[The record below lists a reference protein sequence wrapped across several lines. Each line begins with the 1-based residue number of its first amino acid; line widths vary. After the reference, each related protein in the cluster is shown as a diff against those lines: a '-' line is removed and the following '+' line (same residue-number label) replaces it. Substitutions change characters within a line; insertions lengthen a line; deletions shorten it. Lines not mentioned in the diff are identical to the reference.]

1 MIFHT
6 ITLADY
12 IQTLT
17 KIYHRS
23 FHYATKL
30 DLNVSI
36 SAIYVLDLSRTA
48 RYCRAWPRNRSIAPL
63 VKIDKHRPSGTSSF
77 INIWRL
83 FRRHERSPMVTP
95 QTPLIALVRH
105 PINPSGAAQHRLP
118 PPWRVLAGFD
128 QLLAA
133 TSDPL
138 EFMSNLAVMLR
149 TVPGIDGAWIGRPND
164 DALLMPEAVC
174 APAMPVLREPHRMI
188 RLRQGAHPLTPAGRA
203 WLHGRTELSSDI
215 QHDRSLQPWR
225 ADWELHGLRSCACV
239 PLTGL
244 DGPHRLLILY
254 SSDPDFFHTAWPR
267 DQLCEFG
274 AIIGTAIENR
284 LRHHALRRSKRL
296 LDTLLIGSETLLEA
310 DNADAALRTICQRL
324 SETGLF
330 TAAAIGTVDQQGR
343 FGYRIAAGAD
353 AAGVRRLRQAIDDES
368 DQQLLGVQAWKS
380 GTLHTANGY
389 ASLLKL
395 RKWRSIATR
404 GGWQSAAAVPI
415 RRGGAIH
422 AILFVVSSDTAV
434 IDPETQRLI
443 EQIART
449 IGRTL
454 DDLDVKSALRAE
466 REAQSQIARHD
477 ALTLLPNRRAFEEA
491 LPAAIAEMR
500 RTGSAIGIGMLDL
513 DGFKPINDRFGHAAG
528 DHVLRCLATRLRRT
542 LRERDFIA
550 RLGGDEFALII
561 HDLPNVRALE
571 QLCDRLHAALVAP
584 IELETGET
592 ITMAASFGIT
602 LYPEDP
608 SEADTL
614 VRHADIAL
622 YTAKYAKATRNQFW
636 TLYSGL
642 NNPNADTLRHSA
654 LIAAQ
659 QLEFHYQPV
668 IAMHNGAAVAIE
680 ALARLRD
687 GQTLLSPAAFLNTL
701 TITDRLNLFEAAL
714 THGLACLRRLDAAG
728 HVLDLSINL
737 DAEVLGNTPI
747 TTILTASLA
756 ESGVAPRR
764 IIIEILESH
773 EFADL
778 PSARHH
784 LNALRA
790 VGVKIALD
798 DLGVEFTTLRRVQR
812 LPVDFVKIDK
822 SFLAEILTEPNDL
835 LLLANF
841 LTMSTML
848 SLQVCVEGVETPD
861 MLDALRIMGVPL
873 AQGFGIARPMAEPA
887 LLAWLGQPRPRP
899 IKGPPQTWLGAFALH
914 TRWLRVLA
922 FAPREASLRPYLRR
936 CGPLSIQDFLA
947 ANALAT
953 TELRH
958 HYATLMA
965 CIDRPDPDIAQ
976 LHTLADK
983 IRRQIAATIIASK
996 A

>member
-1 MIFHT
+1 MAT
-6 ITLADY
+6 PQAPLITL
-12 IQTLT
+12 
-17 KIYHRS
+17 
-23 FHYATKL
+23 
-30 DLNVSI
+30 V
-36 SAIYVLDLSRTA
+36 
-48 RYCRAWPRNRSIAPL
+48 RNG
-63 VKIDKHRPSGTSSF
+63 VDHHG
-77 INIWRL
+77 
-83 FRRHERSPMVTP
+83 V
-95 QTPLIALVRH
+95 
-105 PINPSGAAQHRLP
+105 AQHHLP
-118 PPWRVLAGFD
+118 PPWRALTGFD

-133 TSDPL
+133 TSDPR
-138 EFMSNLAVMLR
+138 EFMTRLVGMLR
-149 TVPGIDGAWIGRPND
+149 TIPRIDGAWIGRPND
-164 DALLMPEAVC
+164 DELLVPEAVS
-174 APAMPVLREPHRMI
+174 APDMPVLREPDRMI
-188 RLRQGAHPLTPAGRA
+188 RLRQGANSLSPAGRA
-203 WLHGRTELSSDI
+203 WRHGCTELSSDVL
-215 QHDRSLQPWR
+215 HDHSLQPWR
-225 ADWELHGLRSCACV
+225 ADWEIHGLRSCACV

-244 DGPHRLLILY
+244 DGAHRLLILY
-254 SSDPDFFHTAWPR
+254 SSDPDFFHTAWPVA
-267 DQLCEFG
+267 QLSEFG

-284 LRHHALRRSKRL
+284 LRHHALQRSKRL

-310 DNADAALRTICQRL
+310 NSADAALRTICQRL

-353 AAGVRRLRQAIDDES
+353 AAGVRRLRQSINDDSE
-368 DQQLLGVQAWKS
+368 QQLLGVRAWKS

-395 RKWRSIATR
+395 RKWRSIAAR
-404 GGWQSAAAVPI
+404 GGWQSAAAAPI
-415 RRGGAIH
+415 RRGAAIH

-454 DDLDVKSALRAE
+454 DDLDVKAALRAE
-466 REAQSQIARHD
+466 RETQSRIARHD

-491 LPAAIAEMR
+491 LPTAIAEMR

-528 DHVLRCLATRLRRT
+528 DHVLRCLAKRLRST

-561 HDLPNVRALE
+561 HDLPTIRAVE
-571 QLCDRLHAALVAP
+571 QLCDRLNAALIAP
-584 IELETGET
+584 IHLETGET

-602 LYPEDP
+602 LHPADP

-622 YTAKYAKATRNQFW
+622 YAAKYAKATRSQFW

-642 NNPNADTLRHSA
+642 ANPGAEPSRHSA
-654 LIAAQ
+654 LIAAHQ
-659 QLEFHYQPV
+659 VEFHYQPV
-668 IAMHNGAAVAIE
+668 ITLHNGVPVAIE

-687 GQTLLSPAAFLNTL
+687 GNTLLSPAAFLDNL
-701 TITDRLNLFEAAL
+701 SPGDRLALFETGL
-714 THGLACLRRLDAAG
+714 TQGLACLRRLDAAG
-728 HVLDLSINL
+728 HTLNLSINL
-737 DAEVLGNTPI
+737 DAEVISKAPI
-747 TTILTASLA
+747 TTLLA
-756 ESGVAPRR
+756 ATIATHGIEPRR

-822 SFLAEILTEPNDL
+822 SFLTEIQAEPNDL

-848 SLQVCVEGVETPD
+848 SLQVCVEGVEAPD
-861 MLDALRIMGVPL
+861 VLDALRIMGVPL
-873 AQGFGIARPMAEPA
+873 AQGFGIARPMTEAALVAWLAEP
-887 LLAWLGQPRPRP
+887 RPKP
-899 IKGPPQTWLGAFALH
+899 IKGPPQTLLGAFALH
-914 TRWLRVLA
+914 ARWLRVLA

-936 CGPLSIQDFLA
+936 SGPLSIQDFLA
-947 ANALAT
+947 ANALT
-953 TELRH
+953 PSELGQN
-958 HYATLMA
+958 YAALMT
-965 CIDRPDPDIAQ
+965 CMDRPDPDVTRLQ
-976 LHTLADK
+976 TLADK
-983 IRRQIAATIIASK
+983 VRRLLAAAIIASK
-996 A
+996 G

>member
-1 MIFHT
+1 
-6 ITLADY
+6 
-12 IQTLT
+12 
-17 KIYHRS
+17 
-23 FHYATKL
+23 
-30 DLNVSI
+30 
-36 SAIYVLDLSRTA
+36 
-48 RYCRAWPRNRSIAPL
+48 
-63 VKIDKHRPSGTSSF
+63 
-77 INIWRL
+77 
-83 FRRHERSPMVTP
+83 
-95 QTPLIALVRH
+95 
-105 PINPSGAAQHRLP
+105 
-118 PPWRVLAGFD
+118 
-128 QLLAA
+128 
-133 TSDPL
+133 
-138 EFMSNLAVMLR
+138 
-149 TVPGIDGAWIGRPND
+149 
-164 DALLMPEAVC
+164 MPEAVA
-174 APAMPVLREPHRMI
+174 APDMPALRDPHRMI
-188 RLRQGAHPLTPAGRA
+188 SLRQGAHPLTPAGRA
-203 WLHGRTELSSDI
+203 WLHSRTELSSDI

-225 ADWELHGLRSCACV
+225 TDWESHGLRSCACV
-239 PLTGL
+239 PLIGL
-244 DGPHRLLILY
+244 DGPHRLLVLY
-254 SSDPDFFHTAWPR
+254 SADPDFFHTAWSR
-267 DQLCEFG
+267 TQLCEFG

-284 LRHHALRRSKRL
+284 LRHHALQRSKRL

-353 AAGVRRLRQAIDDES
+353 AAGVRRLRQAIDDDS
-368 DQQLLGVQAWKS
+368 DQQLLGVRAWKS
-380 GTLHTANGY
+380 GIIQTANGY

-404 GGWQSAAAVPI
+404 GGWQSAAAAPI
-415 RRGGAIH
+415 RRGVAIH
-422 AILFVVSSDTAV
+422 AVLFVVSSDTAV

-454 DDLDVKSALRAE
+454 DDLDVKAALRAE
-466 REAQSQIARHD
+466 REAQSRIARHD

-491 LPAAIAEMR
+491 LPAAMAETR

-528 DHVLRCLATRLRRT
+528 DHVLRCLAKRLRGT

-561 HDLPNVRALE
+561 HDVPNSHALE
-571 QLCDRLHAALVAP
+571 QLCDRLHTALVAP
-584 IELETGET
+584 ITLETGDI
-592 ITMAASFGIT
+592 ITMNASFGIT
-602 LYPEDP
+602 LHPADP

-642 NNPNADTLRHSA
+642 NNPSTEPSRHSA
-654 LIAAQ
+654 LIAAHQ
-659 QLEFHYQPV
+659 VEFHYQPV
-668 IAMHNGAAVAIE
+668 IAMHNSAPVAIE

-687 GQTLLSPAAFLNTL
+687 GQTLLSPAAFLDTL
-701 TITDRLNLFEAAL
+701 TLADRVTLFEAGL
-714 THGLACLRRLDAAG
+714 TQGLACLQRLDEAG
-728 HVLDLSINL
+728 HTLNLSINL
-737 DAEVLGNTPI
+737 DAEVLSKAPI
-747 TTILTASLA
+747 TALLAASLA
-756 ESGVAPRR
+756 ESGIAPRR

-822 SFLAEILTEPNDL
+822 SFLAEILAEPNDL

-848 SLQVCVEGVETPD
+848 SLQVCVEGVESPD
-861 MLDALRIMGVPL
+861 VLDALRIMGVPL
-873 AQGFGIARPMAEPA
+873 AQGFGIARPMTEAA
-887 LLAWLGQPRPRP
+887 LRTWLAQPRPRP
-899 IKGPPQTWLGAFALH
+899 LKGPPQTWLGAFALH
-914 TRWLRVLA
+914 ARWLRVLA
-922 FAPREASLRPYLRR
+922 FAPREASLRPYMR
-936 CGPLSIQDFLA
+936 CSGPLSIQDFLA
-947 ANALAT
+947 ANALTT
-953 TELRH
+953 TELRQN
-958 HYATLMA
+958 YAALMA
-965 CIDRPDPDIAQ
+965 YIDQPDPDVTRLQ
-976 LHTLADK
+976 TLADK
-983 IRRQIAATIIASK
+983 IRRQLAAAIIANH

>member
-1 MIFHT
+1 MS
-6 ITLADY
+6 
-12 IQTLT
+12 QP
-17 KIYHRS
+17 S
-23 FHYATKL
+23 
-30 DLNVSI
+30 
-36 SAIYVLDLSRTA
+36 SAQQ
-48 RYCRAWPRNRSIAPL
+48 P
-63 VKIDKHRPSGTSSF
+63 
-77 INIWRL
+77 
-83 FRRHERSPMVTP
+83 
-95 QTPLIALVRH
+95 
-105 PINPSGAAQHRLP
+105 LP
-118 PPWRVLAGFD
+118 PPWRALAGFD

-133 TSDPL
+133 PSNPL
-138 EFMSNLAVMLR
+138 EFMTHLVVMLR

-164 DALLMPEAVC
+164 DALLMPEAVA
-174 APAMPVLREPHRMI
+174 APDMPALRDPHRMI
-188 RLRQGAHPLTPAGRA
+188 SLRQGAHPLTPAGRA
-203 WLHGRTELSSDI
+203 WLHSRTELSSDI

-225 ADWELHGLRSCACV
+225 TDWESHGLRSCACV

-244 DGPHRLLILY
+244 DGPHRLLVLY
-254 SSDPDFFHTAWPR
+254 SADPDFFHTAWSR
-267 DQLCEFG
+267 TQLCEFG

-284 LRHHALRRSKRL
+284 LRHHALQRSKRL

-353 AAGVRRLRQAIDDES
+353 AAGVRRLRQAIDDDS
-368 DQQLLGVQAWKS
+368 DQQLLGVRAWKS
-380 GTLHTANGY
+380 GIIQTANGY

-404 GGWQSAAAVPI
+404 GGWQSAAAAPI
-415 RRGGAIH
+415 RRGAAIH
-422 AILFVVSSDTAV
+422 AVLFVVSSDTAV

-466 REAQSQIARHD
+466 REAQSRIARHD

-491 LPAAIAEMR
+491 LPAAMAETR

-528 DHVLRCLATRLRRT
+528 DHVLRCLAKRLRGT

-561 HDLPNVRALE
+561 HDVPNSHALE
-571 QLCDRLHAALVAP
+571 QLCDRLHTALVAP
-584 IELETGET
+584 ITLETGDI
-592 ITMAASFGIT
+592 ITMNASFGIT
-602 LYPEDP
+602 LHPADP

-642 NNPNADTLRHSA
+642 NNPSTEPSRHSA
-654 LIAAQ
+654 LIAAHQ
-659 QLEFHYQPV
+659 VEFHYQPV
-668 IAMHNGAAVAIE
+668 IAMHNSAPVAIE

-687 GQTLLSPAAFLNTL
+687 GQTLLSPAAFLDTL
-701 TITDRLNLFEAAL
+701 TLADRVTLFEAGL
-714 THGLACLRRLDAAG
+714 TQGLACLQRLDEAG
-728 HVLDLSINL
+728 HTLNLSINL
-737 DAEVLGNTPI
+737 DAEVLSKAPI
-747 TTILTASLA
+747 TALLAAGLA
-756 ESGVAPRR
+756 ESGIAPRR

-822 SFLAEILTEPNDL
+822 SFLAEILAEPNDL

-848 SLQVCVEGVETPD
+848 SLQVCVEGVESPD
-861 MLDALRIMGVPL
+861 VLDALRIMGVPL
-873 AQGFGIARPMAEPA
+873 AQGFGIARPMTEAA
-887 LLAWLGQPRPRP
+887 LRTWLAQPRPRP
-899 IKGPPQTWLGAFALH
+899 LKGPPQTWLGAFALH
-914 TRWLRVLA
+914 ARWLRVLA
-922 FAPREASLRPYLRR
+922 FAPREASLRPYMRR
-936 CGPLSIQDFLA
+936 SGPLSIQDFLA
-947 ANALAT
+947 ANALTT
-953 TELRH
+953 TELRQN
-958 HYATLMA
+958 YAALMA
-965 CIDRPDPDIAQ
+965 CIDQPDPDVTRLQ
-976 LHTLADK
+976 TLADK
-983 IRRQIAATIIASK
+983 IRRQLAAAIIANH